1 MPATPRPEAETV
13 GPLGAKRPDE
23 PWPADVLAAAK
34 ECVEAISTPHTQP
47 AHAWEMTFG
56 LIIKRW
62 YRRWRKAVPEG
73 EGTIPEHCK
82 PSYAMLV
89 AENAALKDERDWA
102 RRQAAALE
110 GVRCELLSDKEA
122 LTAKLAEAEKYRDF
136 YLRLSAKQIDRAV
149 ELESQLAAAQGEV
162 ERWKRL
168 HDLEAK
174 CSGVVSYQL
183 DRIREHFDKDG
194 DLLGEGRW
202 RLTEILACVKVMIAA
217 DDEANRAMDEIED
230 GESAAR
236 QGQERGE

>member
-122 LTAKLAEAEKYRDF
+122 LTAKLAEAEKTLPATFYAGRDLPTRIEF
-136 YLRLSAKQIDRAV
+136 MVQGWRKAV
-149 ELESQLAAAQGEV
+149 EASTALESQLAEAQGEV
-162 ERWKRL
+162 DELRL
-168 HDLEAK
+168 A
-174 CSGVVSYQL
+174 S
-183 DRIREHFDKDG
+183 RAAWEH
-194 DLLGEGRW
+194 
-202 RLTEILACVKVMIAA
+202 C
-217 DDEANRAMDEIED
+217 
-230 GESAAR
+230 ESWF
-236 QGQERGE
+236 